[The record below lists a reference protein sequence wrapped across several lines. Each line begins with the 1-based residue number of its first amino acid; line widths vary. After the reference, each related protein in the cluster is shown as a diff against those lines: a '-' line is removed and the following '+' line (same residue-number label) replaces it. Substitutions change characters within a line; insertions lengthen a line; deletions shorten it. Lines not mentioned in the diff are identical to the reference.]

1 MTVKYTCPS
10 RQDLP
15 ESLMALAINMRWV
28 WDDKLIE
35 MFKSFDPVL
44 WEEYRHNPV
53 ALLMNLDAAKAEE
66 LSADKDLYD
75 QLQKKFKPE
84 FKTPT
89 TAYFSMEYGIHECLP
104 VYSGGLGILS
114 GDHMKAASDLALPMV
129 GVGLAYREGYFQ
141 QQLDQHGNQ
150 TEYNRRNIFTQ
161 MPMSLAV
168 DDSGLPVLIKIPF
181 PEAEVLALVWRVDVG
196 NVPLYL
202 LDCDHD
208 KNQEQYRQITRSLYG
223 GDHTMRIQ
231 QEIVLGVG
239 GQIMLEQFGI
249 NPEAYHLNEGHAAFQ
264 TLYRLSS
271 LMSDGKSQ
279 SEAEAIVTD
288 STVFTTHTPVA
299 AGNDM
304 FNLDLARPYLK
315 TLTGTDVEDL
325 LKLGIMGE
333 DNRFGMPVAALRLSR
348 FANGVSEKHGE
359 VSREMWSELWPEKQ
373 APITHVTN
381 GVHMPTWIAPS
392 INPELSNLELW
403 NNHCKLRRKLV
414 SFAQEKFAFQM
425 KRSGVEDVPNILD
438 PDVLTI
444 GFARRFAPYKRATLL
459 FSDMK
464 RLFAILSQ
472 SEKPVQV
479 VMAGK
484 AHPLNVEGKDLIREV
499 WSHMQGELKGRLV
512 LLENYNIEVGRH
524 LVQGV
529 DVWLNTPTRPVEA
542 SGTSGMKAAANGG
555 LNLSVPDGWW
565 LEGFNGVNGWEIG
578 RRDIVDPQQ
587 QFIEDAESLYSLLE
601 SEVVPMFYDRNSDGL
616 PEKWVEWMR
625 NAIRSAH
632 PRFSASRMVDEYNRR
647 AYLK

>member
-1 MTVKYTCPS
+1 
-10 RQDLP
+10 
-15 ESLMALAINMRWV
+15 
-28 WDDKLIE
+28 
-35 MFKSFDPVL
+35 
-44 WEEYRHNPV
+44 
-53 ALLMNLDAAKAEE
+53 
-66 LSADKDLYD
+66 
-75 QLQKKFKPE
+75 
-84 FKTPT
+84 
-89 TAYFSMEYGIHECLP
+89 
-104 VYSGGLGILS
+104 
-114 GDHMKAASDLALPMV
+114 
-129 GVGLAYREGYFQ
+129 
-141 QQLDQHGNQ
+141 
-150 TEYNRRNIFTQ
+150 
-161 MPMSLAV
+161 
-168 DDSGLPVLIKIPF
+168 
-181 PEAEVLALVWRVDVG
+181 
-196 NVPLYL
+196 
-202 LDCDHD
+202 
-208 KNQEQYRQITRSLYG
+208 
-223 GDHTMRIQ
+223 
-231 QEIVLGVG
+231 
-239 GQIMLEQFGI
+239 
-249 NPEAYHLNEGHAAFQ
+249 
-264 TLYRLSS
+264 
-271 LMSDGKSQ
+271 
-279 SEAEAIVTD
+279 
-288 STVFTTHTPVA
+288 
-299 AGNDM
+299 
-304 FNLDLARPYLK
+304 
-315 TLTGTDVEDL
+315 
-325 LKLGIMGE
+325 
-333 DNRFGMPVAALRLSR
+333 
-348 FANGVSEKHGE
+348 
-359 VSREMWSELWPEKQ
+359 
-373 APITHVTN
+373 
-381 GVHMPTWIAPS
+381 
-392 INPELSNLELW
+392 
-403 NNHCKLRRKLV
+403 
-414 SFAQEKFAFQM
+414 M